1 MARNDFISDHLV
13 NMRDRLKQNYAEKHS
28 SDSTAAASAS
38 SAPAVVEPGASA
50 DSAASAVPE
59 RGESGT
65 SSVKNAVSKMISSP
79 ATALRTSGRSE
90 EFDRMRRD
98 LEERLNRDTA
108 AVAAELEHAAQ
119 RRAELERFQEKLADF
134 TRRYAELAG
143 AGDAEAARRLE
154 HLRIEYYQAY
164 GRVRAFDASSSM
176 MPGAGNGTTAPGG
189 HRAEWMAPAATLA
202 ATVLL
207 CVTLLILFW

>member
-13 NMRDRLKQNYAEKHS
+13 NMRDRLKQNYAETH
-28 SDSTAAASAS
+28 
-38 SAPAVVEPGASA
+38 SA
-50 DSAASAVPE
+50 DSTPASATVSTASAAAPERIEANTTAAKAAS
-59 RGESGT
+59 G
-65 SSVKNAVSKMISSP
+65 KIVSAA
-79 ATALRTSGRSE
+79 ATMLRTSGRGE
-90 EFDRMRRD
+90 EFERMRRD
-98 LEERLNRDTA
+98 LEGRLNRDAA

-143 AGDAEAARRLE
+143 AGDAESARRLE
-154 HLRIEYYQAY
+154 HLRIEYFQAY
-164 GRVRAFDASSSM
+164 GRVRAFDAAFPVSM
-176 MPGAGNGTTAPGG
+176 GIAASAGAPG
-189 HRAEWMAPAATLA
+189 RRREWMAPAATLA

>member
-13 NMRDRLKQNYAEKHS
+13 NMRDRLKQNYAETH
-28 SDSTAAASAS
+28 
-38 SAPAVVEPGASA
+38 SA
-50 DSAASAVPE
+50 DSTPASTPASATVSTASAAAPERIEANTTAAKAAS
-59 RGESGT
+59 G
-65 SSVKNAVSKMISSP
+65 KIVSAA
-79 ATALRTSGRSE
+79 ATMLRTSGRRE

-98 LEERLNRDTA
+98 LEGRLNRDTA

-119 RRAELERFQEKLADF
+119 RRAELERFQAKLADF
-134 TRRYAELAG
+134 TRRYAELSG